1 MGRWRTSN
9 VGAEFRNPGRRSVGR
24 RVRGIVLRRPERG
37 EVPAKV
43 QFKVARNTV
52 TNTTEL
58 GTARLRTGP
67 GQHWED
73 HVVAGLKLG
82 GSRQPE
88 PIDLR
93 LGRG

>member
-1 MGRWRTSN
+1 MPQRVFECR
-9 VGAEFRNPGRRSVGR
+9 VQKFGRRSVGLR
-24 RVRGIVLRRPERG
+24 MRVIAVRPPERV
-37 EVPAKV
+37 EVPAEV
-43 QFKVARNTV
+43 QFEVAPSAV
-52 TNTTEL
+52 TDITEL

-73 HVVAGLKLG
+73 HVVARLKLG
-82 GSRQPE
+82 SCRRAE

>member
-1 MGRWRTSN
+1 MLSSEIQGDDQSGGVSVESSSDGPNAGRY
-9 VGAEFRNPGRRSVGR
+9 
-24 RVRGIVLRRPERG
+24 RP
-37 EVPAKV
+37 KV